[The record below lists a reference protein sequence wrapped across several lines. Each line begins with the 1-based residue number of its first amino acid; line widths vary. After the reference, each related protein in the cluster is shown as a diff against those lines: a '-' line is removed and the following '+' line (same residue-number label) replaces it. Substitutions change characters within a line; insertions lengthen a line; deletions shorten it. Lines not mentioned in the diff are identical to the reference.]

1 MSKDRTTFKNWACG
15 AFLVAGTFAGSLAGC
30 ASPNER
36 ITRVDPMKGGIDVN
50 SRYNAT
56 DAHQMAEYLINDLLS
71 KPWIDAARVANQG
84 KGESDPRARVVLGN
98 IKNKTT
104 DYTIDMAM
112 VTNQVQEELVNSGR
126 TRVFAAKDIREQLR
140 AERFD
145 TEFADPAT
153 VSKAASEVKAQ
164 FMVLGDLLE
173 NVQVSG
179 DGRTKD
185 VYYELRLEMTDMATT
200 EKVWIRTARSRKI
213 SER

>member
-1 MSKDRTTFKNWACG
+1 MRTVMAG
-15 AFLVAGTFAGSLAGC
+15 LVVAGLLVAGGC
-30 ASPNER
+30 ASQNET
-36 ITRVDPMKGGIDVN
+36 ITRVDPMKGGVDVN

-56 DAHQMAEYLINDLLS
+56 DAHQMAEYLVNDVLS
-71 KPWIDAARVANQG
+71 KPWIENARAANAAGGVNPPT
-84 KGESDPRARVVLGN
+84 PRMVLGN

-126 TRVFAAKDIREQLR
+126 VRVFAAKDIRTELR

-145 TEFADPAT
+145 TEFADPST
-153 VSKAASEVKAQ
+153 VSKAASEIKAQ
-164 FMVLGDLLE
+164 FMLLGELLE

-213 SER
+213 STR

>member
-1 MSKDRTTFKNWACG
+1 MKRMMNGMCMAAVIC
-15 AFLVAGTFAGSLAGC
+15 AGLISGC
-30 ASPNER
+30 ASENER

-56 DAHQMAEYLINDLLS
+56 DAHQMAEQLINDLLS
-71 KPWIDAARVANQG
+71 KPWIENARAANAGAGVNPPTP
-84 KGESDPRARVVLGN
+84 KMVLGTVR
-98 IKNKTT
+98 NKTLDFNT
-104 DYTIDMAM
+104 DMAM
-112 VTNQVQEELVNSGR
+112 VTNQVQEELINSGR
-126 TRVFAAKDIREQLR
+126 VRVFAAKEIRQELR

-145 TEFADPAT
+145 TEFADPST
-153 VSKAASEVKAQ
+153 VSKAASEIKAQ
-164 FMVLGDLLE
+164 FMLLGELLE

-200 EKVWIRTARSRKI
+200 EKLWIKTARSRKI

>member
-1 MSKDRTTFKNWACG
+1 MKRMMNGMCVAVICAG
-15 AFLVAGTFAGSLAGC
+15 LVGGLTGC
-30 ASPNER
+30 ASENER

-56 DAHQMAEYLINDLLS
+56 DAHQMAEVLINDALS
-71 KPWIDAARVANQG
+71 KPWIENARAANAGAGVNPATP
-84 KGESDPRARVVLGN
+84 KMVLGT

-112 VTNQVQEELVNSGR
+112 VTNQVQEELINSGR
-126 TRVFAAKDIREQLR
+126 VRVFAAKDIRNELR

-153 VSKAASEVKAQ
+153 VSKAASEIKAQ
-164 FMVLGDLLE
+164 FMLLGELLE

-200 EKVWIRTARSRKI
+200 EKLWIKTARSRKI

>member
-1 MSKDRTTFKNWACG
+1 MKRTMIAMMTG
-15 AFLVAGTFAGSLAGC
+15 LIGVVVAVGGC
-30 ASPNER
+30 SSANER
-36 ITRVDPMKGGIDVN
+36 ITRVDPIKGGVDVN

-56 DAHQMAEYLINDLLS
+56 DAQTMAESLINDMLS
-71 KPWIDAARVANQG
+71 KPWIENARAANAGAGVNPPTP
-84 KGESDPRARVVLGN
+84 KMVLGTV
-98 IKNKTT
+98 KNKTT

-126 TRVFAAKDIREQLR
+126 VRVFAAKDIREELR

-153 VSKAASEVKAQ
+153 VSKAASEIKAQ
-164 FMVLGDLLE
+164 FMLLGELLE
-173 NVQVSG
+173 NIQVSG

-200 EKVWIRTARSRKI
+200 EKLWIKTARSRKI

>member
-1 MSKDRTTFKNWACG
+1 MNRKMTRTIATSLIAIT
-15 AFLVAGTFAGSLAGC
+15 AASLAAC
-30 ASPNER
+30 SSQNER

-56 DAHQMAEYLINDLLS
+56 DAQQMAEVLINDVLT
-71 KPWIDAARVANQG
+71 KPWIENARAANAGAGVNPPTP
-84 KGESDPRARVVLGN
+84 KMVLGT

-112 VTNQVQEELVNSGR
+112 VTNQVQEELINSGR
-126 TRVFAAKDIREQLR
+126 VRVFAAKDIRNELR

-145 TEFADPAT
+145 TEFADPST
-153 VSKAASEVKAQ
+153 VSKAASEIKAQ
-164 FMVLGDLLE
+164 FMLLGELLE

-200 EKVWIRTARSRKI
+200 EKLWIKTARSRKI

>member
-1 MSKDRTTFKNWACG
+1 MKRMMNGMCMAAMIG
-15 AFLVAGTFAGSLAGC
+15 AGFVSGC
-30 ASPNER
+30 ASENER

-56 DAHQMAEYLINDLLS
+56 DAHQMAEQLINDLLS
-71 KPWIDAARVANQG
+71 KPWIENARAANAGAGVNPPTP
-84 KGESDPRARVVLGN
+84 KIVLGTVR
-98 IKNKTT
+98 NKTLDFNT
-104 DYTIDMAM
+104 DMAM
-112 VTNQVQEELVNSGR
+112 VTNQVQEELINSGR
-126 TRVFAAKDIREQLR
+126 VRVFAAKEIRQELR

-145 TEFADPAT
+145 TEFADPST
-153 VSKAASEVKAQ
+153 VSKAASVIKAQ
-164 FMVLGDLLE
+164 FMLLGELIE

-200 EKVWIRTARSRKI
+200 EKLWIKTARSRKI

>member
-1 MSKDRTTFKNWACG
+1 MTKKTNVSKIGMMAVALIG
-15 AFLVAGTFAGSLAGC
+15 LGGGLVGGGC
-30 ASPNER
+30 ASKNER
-36 ITRVDPMKGGIDVN
+36 ITRVDPIKGGVDVN

-56 DAHQMAEYLINDLLS
+56 DAHQMAEYLINDVLS
-71 KPWIDAARVANQG
+71 KPWIDAARVANQNSG
-84 KGESDPRARVVLGN
+84 QADPRARVVLGN
-98 IKNKTT
+98 IRNKTT

-126 TRVFAAKDIREQLR
+126 ARVFAAKDIRTELR

-145 TEFADPAT
+145 TEFADPST
-153 VSKAASEVKAQ
+153 VSKAASEIKAQ
-164 FMVLGDLLE
+164 FMVLGELLE